1 VLRLWFNRN
10 YATTW
15 QLIGMIRDNP
25 AGRPVHLLGS
35 HTDPFSP
42 MLAACDRTLAE
53 PDPDPDAYVEWALRT
68 ARAEAIDILVPRAH
82 MAALAAARDRFAA
95 IGTTLLCPDADVIDL
110 FADKSRA
117 YAAAA
122 PLGLP
127 VPPHFVVHDAD
138 GLRAAYR
145 DCAALADQ
153 VCMKP
158 VRGVGGEGYRRL
170 TTDPVRW
177 DDDLAGEARSLVRV
191 DDVCRALDT
200 DGPRELL
207 VMPFLDG
214 AEVSVD
220 VVADAAGHVRAAVGR
235 RHDTAISPRLRTIVD
250 DPQARHIAE
259 TLVRAHRVA
268 YLSNVQ
274 VKSWRGRPYLL
285 ELNTRAA
292 GGIFQTALAGVNLP
306 WAAVCLAAG
315 EDPGELRPTGGAR
328 YVDVAGYVP
337 LRGDR
342 SGTVTSAGPLLD

>member
-1 VLRLWFNRN
+1 
-10 YATTW
+10 
-15 QLIGMIRDNP
+15 MIRGNP
-25 AGRPVHLLGS
+25 AGRPVHVLGS

-42 MLAACDRTLAE
+42 MLAACDRVLIE
-53 PDPDPDAYVEWALRT
+53 PDLDPAGYVEWALET
-68 ARAEAIDILVPRAH
+68 AQAEAIDILAPRAH
-82 MAALAAARDRFAA
+82 MAALAAARDRFATV
-95 IGTTLLCPDADVIDL
+95 GTALLCPDADVVEL
-110 FADKSRA
+110 FADKARG

-122 PLGLP
+122 ALGLP
-127 VPPHFVVHDAD
+127 VPPYRVVHDAA
-138 GLRAAYR
+138 GLRAAYHE
-145 DCAALADQ
+145 CAAVAEQ

-158 VRGVGGEGYRRL
+158 VRGVGGAGYRRL

-177 DDDLAGEARSLVRV
+177 ERDLGGEARALVRL
-191 DDVCRALDT
+191 DDVCRALDA

-207 VMPFLDG
+207 VLPFLDG
-214 AEVSVD
+214 AEVSLD
-220 VVADAAGHVRAAVGR
+220 VLADASGQVHATVGR

-315 EDPGELRPTGGAR
+315 EDPGQLRPTAGAR
-328 YVDVAGYVP
+328 YVAVADYVP
-337 LRGDR
+337 LDGDP
-342 SGTVTSAGPLLD
+342 SGTGRPT